1 MKGTMFELWL
11 NLVSSVIINN
21 NQPSVV
27 LVSRKPWHILLHQ
40 AQNDSQLVLHDSHGL
55 LCK

>member
-1 MKGTMFELWL
+1 MFELWL

-40 AQNDSQLVLHDSHGL
+40 AQNDSQLVLHESHGL